1 MKIQNRSK
9 IFFCAHCKH
18 IFLSEGDLD
27 FHVASE
33 HNVTSLQE
41 RHTAT
46 NDNHTQHDQDSINPD
61 YFKGRS
67 EIELHDKGSMVSDLV
82 TRMVNSIPKISRQRK
97 YTDFLVG
104 EINSL
109 PPAVPEWQPSLDVVE
124 SIRDEIDR
132 ERAMVPIP
140 SPPAPTG
147 RYRFLRIAD
156 QTLSRPT
163 IPRSLFGLSIRN
175 NERGE

>member
-1 MKIQNRSK
+1 MSDRMNKVQK
-9 IFFCAHCKH
+9 QQKA
-18 IFLSEGDLD
+18 LLD
-27 FHVASE
+27 A
-33 HNVTSLQE
+33 
-41 RHTAT
+41 
-46 NDNHTQHDQDSINPD
+46 
-61 YFKGRS
+61 
-67 EIELHDKGSMVSDLV
+67 IELHDKGSMVSDLV

-97 YTDFLVG
+97 YSDFLVG

-156 QTLSRPT
+156 QPLSRPT
-163 IPRSLFGLSIRN
+163 IPPSLLGLPIPN
-175 NERGE
+175 DEREE

>member
-1 MKIQNRSK
+1 MRLISSSIADSLFYFANLVLETYFSSSLIRWIGFRDSK
-9 IFFCAHCKH
+9 KA
-18 IFLSEGDLD
+18 LLE
-27 FHVASE
+27 A
-33 HNVTSLQE
+33 
-41 RHTAT
+41 
-46 NDNHTQHDQDSINPD
+46 
-61 YFKGRS
+61 
-67 EIELHDKGSMVSDLV
+67 IELHDKGDMVSDLV
-82 TRMVNSIPKISRQRK
+82 THMVNSIPKISRQRK
-97 YTDFLVG
+97 YCDFLVG

-109 PPAVPEWQPSLDVVE
+109 APAVPEWQPSLDVVV

-163 IPRSLFGLSIRN
+163 IPPSLFGLSIRN
-175 NERGE
+175 DERGE